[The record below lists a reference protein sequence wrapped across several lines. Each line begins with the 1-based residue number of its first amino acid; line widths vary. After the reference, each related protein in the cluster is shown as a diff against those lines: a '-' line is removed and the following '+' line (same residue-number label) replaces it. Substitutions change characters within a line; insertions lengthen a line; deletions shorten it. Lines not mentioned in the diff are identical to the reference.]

1 MIWHLAH
8 LYRALQE
15 YESQREEIKNRNSE
29 EYNVLKISLEG
40 TITDLENH
48 FDEQHKAYKAS
59 TDARTESFRKLT
71 KNDAASARIIERRM
85 RKLIRLQDSLVGPSY
100 PYPLYHII

>member
-1 MIWHLAH
+1 
-8 LYRALQE
+8 
-15 YESQREEIKNRNSE
+15 
-29 EYNVLKISLEG
+29 VLKISLEG

-71 KNDAASARIIERRM
+71 KNDAASARIIERCVTKFHNHQWCTTHTAHCSQWSATDESVYGLSSSR
-85 RKLIRLQDSLVGPSY
+85 VT
-100 PYPLYHII
+100 H

>member
-1 MIWHLAH
+1 M
-8 LYRALQE
+8 
-15 YESQREEIKNRNSE
+15 
-29 EYNVLKISLEG
+29 LKISLEG

-85 RKLIRLQDSLVGPSY
+85 RKLIRLQDSLVGPHPIHACPALPDNPTPKPRLLSTMY
-100 PYPLYHII
+100 ASTWLVYLWL